1 MISVITKWSKV
12 YVPYSYMQI
21 KYKSVNVYIKNK
33 KGWDVSVI
41 VSRGTLCLNLFPD
54 NKQTKANEE
63 G

>member
-1 MISVITKWSKV
+1 MIKSLCTL
-12 YVPYSYMQI
+12 SYMQI

-54 NKQTKANEE
+54 NKQTN
-63 G
+63 